1 MTHGVTSVLVRRWAG
16 AACLACIAAC
26 APPADKAVAST
37 SSGEWH
43 AFEGTWSASGNRQ
56 TLELGQDRQATIFRL
71 TGSLLLA
78 GEQKLG
84 VGFRAQVIGLSDTGT
99 GMLGRCIWTD
109 EKGDRVY
116 SELKGDAVGPGG
128 RIVGTIV
135 GGTGRWAGVTGEYT
149 FRWQHVISA
158 ENDEVSGRV
167 VDLKGRVREGAATL
181 SGKSKP

>member
-1 MTHGVTSVLVRRWAG
+1 MRWAACVC
-16 AACLACIAAC
+16 AACIGAC
-26 APPADKAVAST
+26 APP
-37 SSGEWH
+37 SSDNSLKSPGGEWH
-43 AFEGTWSASGNRQ
+43 AFEGSWSASGSRQ
-56 TLELGQDRQATIFRL
+56 SLQLGAERQATIFRL

-109 EKGDRVY
+109 ERGDHVY
-116 SELKGDAVGPGG
+116 SELKGEAVGPGG

-135 GGTGRWAGVTGEYT
+135 GGTGRYAGVTGEYT

-167 VDLKGRVREGAATL
+167 VDLKGRVREGPAAL
-181 SGKSKP
+181 SGKRAP